1 MALQMQ
7 HDAMQISH
15 NQQRIKMHLFIK
27 QELRRL
33 YHQRKHKSIK
43 NQKIQF
49 FTCTKND
56 KKKETGKNKKNLDE
70 FGIWGV
76 GISGLFFNGLSA

>member
-1 MALQMQ
+1 MQ
-7 HDAMQISH
+7 HEAMQISH

-56 KKKETGKNKKNLDE
+56 KKKGNRKNKKIWMNLG
-70 FGIWGV
+70 FWGV